1 MSNGGAATTKAWPHK
16 RSPGAAVSDSGA
28 SGVGEVLAVGTFG
41 KKPGSYAVT
50 VFHEREAEG
59 RIRGGGPYPFL
70 PQNRNLIRHH
80 DPRGDIVT
88 SGPPLPGIA
97 LLPLSR
103 ATLMP
108 RVVAWGRE
116 R

>member
-1 MSNGGAATTKAWPHK
+1 LEPIVRKP
-16 RSPGAAVSDSGA
+16 A
-28 SGVGEVLAVGTFG
+28 SYT
-41 KKPGSYAVT
+41 VT

-59 RIRGGGPYPFL
+59 RIRGGGL

-80 DPRGDIVT
+80 EPRGDIVT

-97 LLPLSR
+97 LPPLSR